1 MITSMTTS
9 IENDLV
15 RRLDALANQ
24 RTQWESV
31 WQEIATYCLPDTYRF
46 LPGSSSLNP
55 SAYDGMAQAPVSVE
69 RGRQRF
75 DDTAMRAVDRLA
87 SGMESLVTPQSEKW
101 HGLSATDPLAPEES
115 DDEKEYFERLR
126 DYMFAVRYNPRSGF
140 IGAHQKAL
148 RSAIALGTG
157 ISFAEENLGAASA
170 AAPVLYRHL
179 PLSQCYLAV
188 DAQGEPDTLYRKF
201 TMTARQM
208 LQQFGE
214 DKVADEVKRAAE
226 SPAEK
231 DRAFTIIHAVQP
243 REEAGSGSATNR
255 KAPFASFYL
264 DRDHMKLI
272 GESGYYEFPFIVYYW
287 APVDVD
293 SPYAQS
299 PVMLAMAD
307 IKGLNAIRKLSLR
320 GLQGY
325 MDPPWG
331 VAHDGV
337 MNRPNLNP
345 GKINYRAVNQE
356 GRQLIVPLQPG
367 ARPDF
372 VNEILQAERQ
382 TINDSLYVSLFQILI
397 QNPNMTA
404 TEAMIR
410 ANEKG
415 ELLGP
420 AGGRIQIAMG
430 RDVDRLAGIM
440 HRKGAM
446 RPGSP
451 LEPPESLKGRDFGA
465 RFTSPL
471 DRLRRSQE
479 GIGIQ
484 RTLSAVLPLA
494 QVDPSVVDNFDL
506 DAIARAVTEI
516 EGAPHKI
523 LKTTQERDTARQAKQ
538 QMQQAQAAL
547 EMAKT
552 GGEAAKNLMPAVGQ
566 AAAILGNGTA
576 GAPE

>member
-1 MITSMTTS
+1 MS

-15 RRLDALANQ
+15 QRLDALANQ
-24 RTQWESV
+24 RTQWEAV
-31 WQEIATYCLPDTYRF
+31 WQEIATYCLPDTHRF

-55 SAYDGMAQAPVSVE
+55 SAYDNFAQAPVAVE

-101 HGLSATDPLAPEES
+101 HGLAATDPLAPEES
-115 DDEKEYFERLR
+115 DEEKEYFERYR

-157 ISFAEENLGAASA
+157 ISFAEENLGASSA

-208 LQQFGE
+208 VQQFGP
-214 DKVADEVKRAAE
+214 DKLADQVVRAAE
-226 SPAEK
+226 NQAEK
-231 DRAFTIIHAVQP
+231 DRAFTVIHAVQP
-243 REEAGSGSATNR
+243 RQETGMGAGSGGGTNR

-272 GESGYYEFPFIVYYW
+272 GESGFYEFPFIVYYW

-293 SPYAQS
+293 GPYAQS

-345 GKINYRAVNQE
+345 GKINYRAVSQD

-372 VNEILQAERQ
+372 VNEILAAERQ

-440 HRKGAM
+440 ERKGAM
-446 RPGSP
+446 QAGSP
-451 LEPPESLKGRDFGA
+451 LEPPDSLKGREFGA

-484 RTLSAVLPLA
+484 RTLSTVLPLA

-506 DAIARAVTEI
+506 DAIARTVTEI
-516 EGAPHKI
+516 EGAPHRI
-523 LKTTQERDTARQAKQ
+523 LKTTEERDAARQAKQ

-566 AAAILGNGTA
+566 AAAILGNGMA

>member
-1 MITSMTTS
+1 MG

-15 RRLDALANQ
+15 QRMDALANQ

-31 WQEIATYCLPDTYRF
+31 WQEIATLCLPDTYRF
-46 LPGSSSLNP
+46 MPGTSSLNP
-55 SAYDGMAQAPVSVE
+55 SAYDNMANAPASVE
-69 RGRQRF
+69 RGRKRY

-101 HGLSATDPLAPEES
+101 HGLASTDPLSPEES
-115 DDEKEYFERLR
+115 DEEKEYFERYR

-148 RSAIALGTG
+148 RSAIAMGTG
-157 ISFAEENLGAASA
+157 ISFAEENIGATSS
-170 AAPVLYRHL
+170 AAPVLYRHM

-188 DAQGEPDTLYRKF
+188 DNQGEPDTLYRKF

-208 LQQFGE
+208 VQQFGE
-214 DKVADEVKRAAE
+214 DKLADAVKRAAG
-226 SPAEK
+226 SQAEK
-231 DRAFTIIHAVQP
+231 DRNFTIIHAVQP
-243 REEAGSGSATNR
+243 RKEAGSLGNTNR
-255 KAPFASFYL
+255 NSPWASFYL
-264 DRDHMKLI
+264 DRDNMKLI
-272 GESGYYEFPFIVYYW
+272 GESGFYEFPFIVYYW

-299 PVMLAMAD
+299 PVMLALAD
-307 IKGLNAIRKLSLR
+307 IKGLNAIRKLSLK

-331 VAHDGV
+331 IHHDGV

-345 GKINYRAVNQE
+345 GKINYRAISQE
-356 GRQLIVPLQPG
+356 GHPLIQALQPG

-372 VNEILQAERQ
+372 VNEILAAERQ
-382 TINDSLYVSLFQILI
+382 NINDSLYVTLFQILL

-440 HRKGAM
+440 ERKGAM
-446 RPGSP
+446 KAGSP
-451 LEPPESLKGRDFGA
+451 LAPPDSLRGRDFGA

-484 RTLSAVLPLA
+484 RTLSTVLPLA

-506 DAIARAVTEI
+506 DEIARSVTEI

-523 LKTTQERDTARQAKQ
+523 LKTTDERDAARQAKQ

-552 GGEAAKNLMPAVGQ
+552 GGEAAKNIVPAVGQ
-566 AAAILGNGTA
+566 AAAILGNGMA
-576 GAPE
+576 GAPGQ